1 MRLPRAPSFRPPT
14 RNNVRAVRS
23 LLSGA
28 ALLGTVILGVGSV
41 RADQPIFNEMPRWD
55 NGYGTQLLYNYRHDA
70 DLISGGTVVAKGF
83 SEEVHTL
90 HLESVY
96 TWDKSIR
103 ATLKLP
109 MVLDAR
115 REFPTLGGGKL
126 VQTDSG
132 IGDATV
138 ALPLK
143 RYFNLDARSGSW
155 TLAPQVRVPLAS
167 QDDYNVYDG
176 VWGAGIG
183 AGYETETYRF
193 IFATSV
199 SAWTFEGRE
208 PMRAAAN
215 IDLGLNFTLNGLYGH
230 LVWET
235 DFIYE
240 DDGYE
245 SLQVGPKLYFK
256 FTDQWHFMT
265 MAKMEIHARR
275 NALDHGNTTF
285 VRIGIAFVN

>member
-1 MRLPRAPSFRPPT
+1 MRSFRPLF
-14 RNNVRAVRS
+14 RRAAS
-23 LLSGA
+23 F
-28 ALLGTVILGVGSV
+28 GTVILAVWSV
-41 RADQPIFNEMPRWD
+41 HADQPIFNEMPRWD
-55 NGYGTQLLYNYRHDA
+55 DGYGAQLIYDYRHDA
-70 DLISGGTVVAKGF
+70 DLMSGGDVVAKGF
-83 SEEVHTL
+83 SEHVETL

-103 ATLKLP
+103 ATVKLP

-115 REFPTLGGGKL
+115 REFPTLDGGKL
-126 VQTDSG
+126 VQHDSG

-155 TLAPQVRVPLAS
+155 TLAPQVRVPLSS
-167 QDDYNVYDG
+167 QDDYSVYDG
-176 VWGAGIG
+176 AWGAGIG

-199 SAWTFEGRE
+199 SAWRFEGHE
-208 PMRAAAN
+208 PARAAAN
-215 IDLGLNFTLNGLYGH
+215 IDLGLNFNLNGLTGH
-230 LVWET
+230 IKWET
-235 DFIYE
+235 DFIYK

-245 SLQVGPKLYFK
+245 SLHIGPKLYLR

-265 MAKMEIHARR
+265 MLKTEVHTRR
-275 NALDHGNTTF
+275 NTLDHGNTTF
-285 VRIGIAFVN
+285 ARIGLAFVN